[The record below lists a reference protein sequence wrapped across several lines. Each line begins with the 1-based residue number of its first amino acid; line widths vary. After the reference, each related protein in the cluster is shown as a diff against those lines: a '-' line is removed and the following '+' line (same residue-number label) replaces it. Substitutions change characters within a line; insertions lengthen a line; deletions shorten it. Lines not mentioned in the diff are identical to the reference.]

1 MRRFIATVLSFCI
14 VILCIPNLAADAAY
28 APDFT
33 VSSESALLVSMDSGK
48 IIYEKNADKQLYPAS
63 LTKIMTCLLVLEAI
77 PETELESTVITGKQ
91 YIFDE
96 LYLKGASH
104 ANIMANEQV
113 RAIDLL
119 YATMLR
125 SACEAANM
133 LADYVG
139 NGGDDSIADVDN
151 IPRFVDMMNVK
162 AKEIGATNTVFK
174 NAHGLHE
181 DGQVTTVHDL
191 YKITKY
197 AIDKYPLFLKIATT
211 VQYTMPATNKHSQTR
226 TISHTNPMLFKSN
239 SNYYAY
245 AKGFKTGTTTE
256 SGRNLISMA
265 EYNNYNYLLITM
277 KAPYKYD
284 TGEIISDNLACLDH
298 KNIYKWVF
306 NTFEQKTILTT
317 STAAGQAPIQ
327 LGKDKDT
334 LLLVPKED
342 IVTLLPKHVD
352 ISSVQKVSH
361 INENIFAPVKKG
373 KVLGTLDLKMA
384 DEIIATVD
392 LVASE
397 SVERSSILYLLY
409 SVKSFFTSSYFK
421 WAIVIIVIF
430 LLAYI
435 TLIILYNKKKKKRK
449 RVAPRRKL

>member
-139 NGGDDSIADVDN
+139 NGGDDSIADADN

-181 DGQVTTVHDL
+181 DG
-191 YKITKY
+191 
-197 AIDKYPLFLKIATT
+197 P
-211 VQYTMPATNKHSQTR
+211 
-226 TISHTNPMLFKSN
+226 SHN
-239 SNYYAY
+239 
-245 AKGFKTGTTTE
+245 
-256 SGRNLISMA
+256 
-265 EYNNYNYLLITM
+265 
-277 KAPYKYD
+277 
-284 TGEIISDNLACLDH
+284 
-298 KNIYKWVF
+298 
-306 NTFEQKTILTT
+306 
-317 STAAGQAPIQ
+317 
-327 LGKDKDT
+327 
-334 LLLVPKED
+334 
-342 IVTLLPKHVD
+342 
-352 ISSVQKVSH
+352 
-361 INENIFAPVKKG
+361 
-373 KVLGTLDLKMA
+373 
-384 DEIIATVD
+384 
-392 LVASE
+392 
-397 SVERSSILYLLY
+397 RS
-409 SVKSFFTSSYFK
+409 
-421 WAIVIIVIF
+421 
-430 LLAYI
+430 
-435 TLIILYNKKKKKRK
+435 
-449 RVAPRRKL
+449 